1 MKRLLIKLFIVLA
14 LPTAVISSH
23 LNSQKELIVTSES
36 TKESIKLAKFLSENG
51 VVKYSAYWCPN
62 CLNQSQLFGKQA
74 YKVLNVV
81 ECARDGKNSQTQ
93 LCIDKNI
100 QGFPSWEINGKII
113 IGVKTLE
120 ELSKLTGYEE

>member
-1 MKRLLIKLFIVLA
+1 MKLLLIPLLVLLT
-14 LPTAVISSH
+14 LPSVVNSSH
-23 LNSQKELIVTSES
+23 LNNLRELIVTSES
-36 TKESIKLAKFLSENG
+36 TRESIELAKYLKDNG

-62 CLNQSQLFGKQA
+62 CLNQGELFGKQA
-74 YKVLNVV
+74 YKELNVV

-113 IGVKTLE
+113 LGVLSLE
-120 ELSKLTGYEE
+120 ELSTFTGYEN